1 MATIKEEIFAK
12 FEARTPTS
20 RAHDQ
25 NARRSLPGGDTR
37 WATYYNPYPAYM
49 VYGKGYTLRDCD
61 GNEYIDFVNNYT
73 SLIHGHRPD
82 FVLDAVKQAMEE
94 DFIYAAPSEAQYL
107 LADAIAARV
116 PGIDQLRYTN
126 SGSEATLMAMRTARA
141 YTGKQLILKL
151 DGTYHG
157 SHDFVEVSITPD
169 MSDSKQPEKRVEG
182 KGIPN
187 CVLEGIV
194 IARFNDAES
203 VRIALEANRGNVAG
217 ILVEPVMNQGGIIP
231 ADVPFLRALRTLA
244 DEFGSLLIFDEI
256 VTFRLSQG
264 GLQEKYGILP
274 DITALGK
281 SIGGGFPIGAFGARK
296 EIMDLYDYR
305 NPAGLHHSG
314 TFNGHNFTMRAGLAA
329 LNAYSQA
336 EIDRVNAL
344 GERLKRGI
352 DGAFADAG
360 IRGHATN
367 CGSLLYTHWTDQEIK
382 ESKDVFAWKAHA
394 ADLPRLLHM
403 ELLNRGVFA
412 ANRGLM
418 NISTPMTQETIDRVV
433 GIFGDTLHDLKPYVA
448 QAAPGLI
455 R

>member
-1 MATIKEEIFAK
+1 MTTIKQDILEQ
-12 FEARTPTS
+12 FESRTPSS
-20 RAHDQ
+20 RVHDQ
-25 NARRSLPGGDTR
+25 KARRSLPGGDTR
-37 WATYYNPYPAYM
+37 WATYYKPYPAYM

-107 LADAIAARV
+107 LADEIATRV

-169 MSDSKQPEKRVEG
+169 MSDSKIPAKRVEG
-182 KGIPN
+182 RGIPD

-203 VRIALEANRGNVAG
+203 VRAVLEANRGNVAG

-231 ADVPFLRALRTLA
+231 ADISFLRALRTLA
-244 DEFGSLLIFDEI
+244 DEFGALLIFDEI
-256 VTFRLSQG
+256 VTFRLSFG

-296 EIMDLYDYR
+296 EIMDLFDFH
-305 NPAGLHHSG
+305 NPSCLHHSG

-329 LNAYSQA
+329 LKAYSQA
-336 EIDRVNAL
+336 EIDRVNTL

-352 DGAFADAG
+352 DGAFTDAG

-367 CGSLLYTHWTDQEIK
+367 CGSLLYTHWTDQPIK
-382 ESKDVFAWKAHA
+382 ESKDVFIWKAHA
-394 ADLPRLLHM
+394 ADLPRLLHLA
-403 ELLNRGVFA
+403 LLNRGVFA

-418 NISTPMTQETIDRVV
+418 NISTPMTGETIDRVIE
-433 GIFGDTLHDLKPYVA
+433 IFSETLVYLKPYVE
-448 QAAPGLI
+448 QEAPALI